1 MSNAPMDKGRVAVVV
16 EKYQTNQRDQQSG
29 QPVTKNRYI
38 NVGRATLWPSQQYST
53 TPNVEVELDALPIG
67 HTGKLKL
74 YIFWDSDNQ
83 NNQQQQQQQYQQV
96 PQQQYQQ
103 APPQQ
108 PQQRNNQQAPQPQG
122 YGR

>member
-1 MSNAPMDKGRVAVVV
+1 MSNAPMDKGRVAVVA

-53 TPNVEVELDALPIG
+53 APNVEVELDALPIG

-96 PQQQYQQ
+96 PQQQQYQQ
-103 APPQQ
+103 AQQ
-108 PQQRNNQQAPQPQG
+108 QSQNQQRAPQPLG
-122 YGR
+122 HGR

>member
-1 MSNAPMDKGRVAVVV
+1 MSNAPMDKGHVAVVV
-16 EKYQTNQRDQQSG
+16 EKYQTNQRDQGG

-38 NVGRATLWPSQQYST
+38 KVGRATLWPSQQYST
-53 TPNVEVELDALPIG
+53 TPNVEVEIDALPIG

-96 PQQQYQQ
+96 PQQYQQ
-103 APPQQ
+103 IPAQQ

>member
-1 MSNAPMDKGRVAVVV
+1 MSNAPMDKGHVAVVV

-38 NVGRATLWPSQQYST
+38 KVGRATLWPSQQYST

-83 NNQQQQQQQYQQV
+83 NNQQ
-96 PQQQYQQ
+96 
-103 APPQQ
+103 
-108 PQQRNNQQAPQPQG
+108 
-122 YGR
+122 